1 MNTAAIGQS
10 ISTEWHFASPDISK
24 LVNKPFEI
32 YKLEDIQYSN
42 PMLSESCYRRNR
54 FEIIWVKNGNGTIQ
68 SEGRVYAVHDNMVY
82 CISPGKAYKYL
93 ENNTIL
99 NGYYISFSP
108 DFIQPW
114 KGYEMKGAMEFFEE
128 TFHLQ
133 FIAVTESIQH
143 EMEMIADKMKQEY
156 NNCFNQKLELLRG
169 LLNIFVI
176 YFSRTAVQENDVKG
190 FTRDNILFKQFMSLV
205 KKNFVSKKM
214 VSDYADE
221 LCVTANYLNR
231 TVKKV
236 SGNTASYHIQQQI
249 IMEAKKQAV
258 HCGSSMKEI
267 AYQLGFDNLAHFS
280 KFFKNNSGTNFTCF
294 RKGIQYAE

>member
-1 MNTAAIGQS
+1 MNTAAIAQT
-10 ISTEWHFASPDISK
+10 ISTEWHLGSDDINN
-24 LVNKPFEI
+24 LENKPFEI
-32 YKLEDIQYSN
+32 YQLEDVQHSN
-42 PMLSESCYRRNR
+42 PLLTNSFCRQNR
-54 FEIIWVKNGNGTIQ
+54 FEIIWIKKGNGIIQ
-68 SEGRVYAVHDNMVY
+68 AGGQVYSIHDNMLY
-82 CISPGKAYKYL
+82 FISPGKTYKYL
-93 ENNTIL
+93 EGDNIL
-99 NGYYISFSP
+99 EGYYISFSR

-114 KGYEMKGAMEFFEE
+114 QGYEMNGAMEFFEE

-133 FIAVTESIQH
+133 FLLVPDDIQH
-143 EMEMIADKMKQEY
+143 ELEMVADKMSKEY
-156 NNCFNQKLELLRG
+156 NNYFNQKLELLRG

-176 YFSRTAVQENDVKG
+176 YFSRTAVLENDVKV
-190 FTRDNILFKQFMSLV
+190 FTRDTVLFKQFMSLV
-205 KKNFVSKKM
+205 KKNFVTKKM
-214 VSDYADE
+214 VSDYANE

-231 TVKKV
+231 TVKKI

-294 RKGIQYAE
+294 KKGIQYAG

>member
-1 MNTAAIGQS
+1 MDTAAIAPTFL
-10 ISTEWHFASPDISK
+10 TEWHCASGNTSK
-24 LVNKPFEI
+24 LKDKPFEI
-32 YKLEDIQYSN
+32 YQLENVQYTN
-42 PMLSESCYRRNR
+42 PILTDSSYRRNR
-54 FEIIWVKNGNGTIQ
+54 YEIIWVKTGNGAIKA
-68 SEGRVYAVHDNMVY
+68 EGQVYTVHDNMLY
-82 CISPGKAYKYL
+82 CISPGKTYTYL
-93 ENNTIL
+93 EGNSIL

-108 DFIQPW
+108 DFIQAW
-114 KGYEMKGAMEFFEE
+114 QGYEMKGAIEFFGE
-128 TFHLQ
+128 TFTLQ
-133 FIAVTESIQH
+133 FIPVPENIQH
-143 EMEMIADKMKQEY
+143 ELETIADKMKQEY
-156 NNCFNQKLELLRG
+156 NNCFNHKPELLRG
-169 LLNIFVI
+169 LLNIFII
-176 YFSRTAVQENDVKG
+176 YFSRTALQENDANV
-190 FTRDNILFKQFMSLV
+190 FTRDNVLFKQFISLV

-294 RKGIQYAE
+294 RKGMQYTE

>member
-1 MNTAAIGQS
+1 MNTAIAQTIT
-10 ISTEWHFASPDISK
+10 TEWHWGFHDNSK
-24 LVNKPFEI
+24 LENQPFEI
-32 YKLEDIQYSN
+32 YQLEDVQNSN
-42 PMLSESCYRRNR
+42 PLLTNTYCRQNR
-54 FEIIWVKNGNGTIQ
+54 FEIIWIKNGNGIMQ
-68 SEGRVYAVHDNMVY
+68 AGGQVYSIHDNMLY
-82 CISPGKAYKYL
+82 CIAPGKTYKYL
-93 ENNTIL
+93 EGDNML
-99 NGYYISFSP
+99 KGYYISFSR

-114 KGYEMKGAMEFFEE
+114 KGYEMNGAMEFFEE

-133 FIAVTESIQH
+133 FLPVPDDIQQ
-143 EMEMIADKMKQEY
+143 EMEMIADKMSREY

-176 YFSRTAVQENDVKG
+176 YFSRTAVQENDAKV
-190 FTRDNILFKQFMSLV
+190 FTKDTVLFKQFMGLV
-205 KKNFVSKKM
+205 KRNFVSKKM
-214 VSDYADE
+214 VSDYANE

-249 IMEAKKQAV
+249 ITEAKKQAV

-294 RKGIQYAE
+294 KKGINYAG